1 VFSHMLANKRAEWAA
16 YRTQVTPFELKRNLE
31 TL

>member
-1 VFSHMLANKRAEWAA
+1 MLANKRAEWAA